1 MHGHEEELV
10 PMLENEL
17 DILILKAHRS
27 GLNYWQILKVLLLR
41 CGDLMMQSEAEYYVK
56 GGN

>member
-1 MHGHEEELV
+1 M